1 MADPA
6 AQTLTPP
13 TGPAPSATQILL
25 DRREPQRAA
34 LLEGLKSLR
43 SGSEP
48 VIVDPAAAQV
58 TAPPSETPV
67 EPAVPAEVPAEPA
80 AEPEPE
86 PTPAP
91 DIEPP
96 GMAAVRKAE
105 QHNRQRLAAE
115 RATMQADFDAQ
126 KSAWQ
131 TKLDKAAELEAKIA
145 SARQDP
151 LAAFRAMGF
160 GDADFDA
167 IGRAIYAQSPEG
179 QKDPRNRAAAEA
191 ALAKRSQETAVEK
204 LERELKEMR
213 ESQST
218 RDKEAQ
224 AHATRAEIYTGI
236 TDALSDEAP
245 HARYLVGKNPRAAQD
260 RLLAIGH
267 RLWTQS
273 GPSDDTRDAPDPREV
288 LKAYETERATEIKTI
303 LGELAALGIDA
314 STFGKPAPKAVP
326 VAKPTLVAPPATAPA
341 PTVAPAVTPT
351 PASKPTPP
359 DRSEVLAAIAKL
371 RSGTA

>member
-13 TGPAPSATQILL
+13 TGPAPSATQVLL

-43 SGSEP
+43 SGAEP
-48 VIVDPAAAQV
+48 VIVDPAAQV
-58 TAPPSETPV
+58 VAPPSETPV
-67 EPAVPAEVPAEPA
+67 DPAAPVEPEPA
-80 AEPEPE
+80 ADPEPE

-314 STFGKPAPKAVP
+314 STFGKPVPKAAP
-326 VAKPTLVAPPATAPA
+326 VAKPTLVAPPAAAVVPA
-341 PTVAPAVTPT
+341 PTVAPVATPT

-359 DRSEVLAAIAKL
+359 DRNEVLAAIAKL